1 MNSPKAAAALQV
13 NLLGYRLR
21 ITGPEREIETL
32 KGSLFTR
39 CQEPPEAEP
48 HTVYRIE
55 VDGEEYRVIE
65 TGREKSILFHS
76 KKLDDIFW
84 DVEYALLCEALDRN
98 NDLIQIHGAAV
109 ERDGKALV
117 FLGDSYVGKST
128 MTLHLIRQ
136 GYRFLSDEVVLID
149 PASGRLKPFPRNLL
163 VRQGALESD
172 AILNQ
177 LREGRWRY
185 NDKRGETKWLVDP
198 GEVGAIEEPQEAMVE
213 RIYCLKRDEDAGPLL
228 EPLGSRMAIEEML
241 GQSFNNEHMGKKGVE
256 ALIQIA
262 TSSQTFRLRAP
273 HGGVAWEL
281 LRAHLNLPEK

>member
-1 MNSPKAAAALQV
+1 MSSREAAAALQV

-21 ITGPEREIETL
+21 ITGPEREIEAL
-32 KGSLFTR
+32 KGSLFSR
-39 CQEPPEAEP
+39 CQEPPETEP
-48 HTVYRIE
+48 HTVYRLE
-55 VDGEEYRVIE
+55 VVKGEFRVFE
-65 TGREKSILFHS
+65 TGRENSPLFHS

-84 DVEYALLCEALDRN
+84 DVEYALLCEALERN

-128 MTLHLIRQ
+128 MTLHLVRL
-136 GYRFLSDEVVLID
+136 GYRFLSDEVILID
-149 PASGRLKPFPRNLL
+149 PASSRLKPFPRNLL

-172 AILNQ
+172 AILKQ

-198 GEVGAIEEPQEAMVE
+198 VEVGAIDEPQEAVVE
-213 RIYCLKRDEDAGPLL
+213 RIYCLKRDEEAEPLL
-228 EPLGSRMAIEEML
+228 ELLGPRVVIEEML
-241 GQSFNNEHMGKKGVE
+241 GQSFNNH
-256 ALIQIA
+256 LIQIA

-281 LRAHLNLPEK
+281 LRTHLGLPEK

>member
-1 MNSPKAAAALQV
+1 
-13 NLLGYRLR
+13 
-21 ITGPEREIETL
+21 
-32 KGSLFTR
+32 
-39 CQEPPEAEP
+39 
-48 HTVYRIE
+48 
-55 VDGEEYRVIE
+55 
-65 TGREKSILFHS
+65 
-76 KKLDDIFW
+76 
-84 DVEYALLCEALDRN
+84 VEYALLCEALARN

-149 PASGRLKPFPRNLL
+149 PASSRLKPFPRNLL
-163 VRQGALESD
+163 VRQGALEND

-198 GEVGAIEEPQEAMVE
+198 IEVGAVEEPQEAVVE
-213 RIYCLKRDEDAGPLL
+213 RIYCLKRDAEAEPVL

-241 GQSFNNEHMGKKGVE
+241 GQSFNNQHMGKKAVE
-256 ALIQIA
+256 AVIQIA
-262 TSSQTFRLRAP
+262 TGSQTFRLRAP

>member
-1 MNSPKAAAALQV
+1 MNSRKSAAAFQI

-21 ITGPEREIETL
+21 ITGPKDEIEAL
-32 KGSLFTR
+32 KGSLFSR
-39 CQEPPEAEP
+39 CQEPPETEP
-48 HTVYRIE
+48 HTVYRLK
-55 VDGEEYRVIE
+55 VAKGEFRVFE
-65 TGREKSILFHS
+65 AGRENSPLFQS

-84 DVEYALLCEALDRN
+84 DVEYALLCDALERN

-109 ERDGKALV
+109 ERDGRALV

-136 GYRFLSDEVVLID
+136 GYRFLSDEVILID
-149 PASGRLKPFPRNLL
+149 PASGLLKPFPRNLL

-172 AILNQ
+172 AILSQ

-198 GEVGAIEEPQEAMVE
+198 IQVGAIDEPQEAEVE
-213 RIYCLKRDEDAGPLL
+213 QIYCLKRDADADPLL
-228 EPLGSRMAIEEML
+228 EPLGPRIVIEEML
-241 GQSFNNEHMGKKGVE
+241 GQSFNNQFMEKKAVE

-281 LRAHLNLPEK
+281 LRGHLGLQDK